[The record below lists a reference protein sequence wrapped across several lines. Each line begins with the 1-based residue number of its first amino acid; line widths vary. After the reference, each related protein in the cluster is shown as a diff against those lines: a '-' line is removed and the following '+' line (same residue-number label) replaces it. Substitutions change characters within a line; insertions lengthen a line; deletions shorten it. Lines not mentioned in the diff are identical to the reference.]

1 MLTPETQPRH
11 SRARGFHCPCFHSIS
26 AAESSFSSTS
36 GNSSTILGI
45 QRKVPDEHV
54 LLRSC
59 CDRVGRRLRWVV
71 SCPEEIAAGL
81 FAGEPGNLCLRK
93 TAWWGRE
100 KCQDLTAPTTY

>member
-1 MLTPETQPRH
+1 M
-11 SRARGFHCPCFHSIS
+11 
-26 AAESSFSSTS
+26 
-36 GNSSTILGI
+36 
-45 QRKVPDEHV
+45 PDEHV

-93 TAWWGRE
+93 TAWWGWEDSNFNAGMGATGSRRAA
-100 KCQDLTAPTTY
+100 TAASPPDPTPAGIW